1 VIDARQLTARS
12 SKMPDDPTLDQAE
25 AAVREARERLL
36 EVSAVLRKAL
46 ADDEQATAT
55 ENGER

>member
-1 VIDARQLTARS
+1 
-12 SKMPDDPTLDQAE
+12 MPDDPTLDQVE